1 MYKKMIL
8 RFAILFSVAIIS
20 IFIITACDSEPP
32 VSETNV
38 ELASP
43 EVEDALYEPDEP
55 ILYEPIP
62 SPEVNK
68 TYDFTFSIPLERAA
82 QYIAEMQELW
92 DNDDGALWGMRLDAP
107 FMFISA
113 ETREAVASRADRSGM
128 FIRVGDVYTG
138 VIPPEQHIGNTAV
151 MFDGEMWGMAT
162 WSLVELLSADEP
174 VAGNFGMSVLQL
186 IVHESFHAIK
196 EDFIGGTRRGTGADF
211 TEFDMERNILI
222 RLELNA
228 LLNALIAE
236 SMRYMERSIRYAL
249 SIRSER
255 KYRDLMNAEDIE
267 LEIAEG
273 ITTYNDLMLLFTDP
287 NERIDWIED
296 YVEHVKSQGGTLRL
310 GAGYAFGALYGLLL
324 DEFSTDWRTGLTF
337 QTDLG
342 QLLKDAVGITELPPF
357 DELDLEAYGYLE
369 AVAREEVS
377 TEDYENMRR
386 AIEEAFYNQPI
397 LIIDYFVSFSLGE
410 VGLTHIDD
418 RLSFFGDMVI
428 YGTFGQITLQNAP
441 AQSFF
446 DPENILG
453 ARNVLFG
460 YMIPATDISVNGLHA
475 TGKNWELELNEGFEI
490 VETAEGNFLLTNQN
504 G

>member
-8 RFAILFSVAIIS
+8 RLVILFSVAIIS

-43 EVEDALYEPDEP
+43 EL
-55 ILYEPIP
+55 
-62 SPEVNK
+62 NM
-68 TYDFTFSIPLERAA
+68 TYDVHFSIPLERAA

-113 ETREAVASRADRSGM
+113 ETREAVANRGDRSGT
-128 FIRVGDVYTG
+128 FTRIGDVYTG
-138 VIPPEQHIGNTAV
+138 VIPPEQHIGNTAL

-174 VAGNFGMSVLQL
+174 VAGNFGTSVLQL

-196 EDFIGGTRRGTGADF
+196 ENFIEGTRQGSGTDF

-228 LLNALIAE
+228 LLSALRAE
-236 SMRYMERSIRYAL
+236 SMRYMEHSIRYAL
-249 SIRSER
+249 SIRNER
-255 KYRDLMNAEDIE
+255 RHRNLMDAEDIE
-267 LEIAEG
+267 LEIVEG
-273 ITTYNDLMLLFTDP
+273 ITTYNDLMLLFSAP

-296 YVEHVKSQGGTLRL
+296 YVEFVKGQGGSLRV

-324 DEFSTDWRTGLTF
+324 DEFSTDWRMGLTF

-342 QLLKDAVGITELPPF
+342 QLLKDTVGITELASF
-357 DELDLEAYGYLE
+357 DELDLETYGYLE
-369 AVAREEVS
+369 AVAIEEAAA
-377 TEDYENMRR
+377 EDYENMRQ
-386 AIEEAFYNQPI
+386 AIEETFCNQPI
-397 LIIDYFVSFSLGE
+397 LIIDYNVSFSFGE